1 MRDSAAFRSGPGN
14 PSLVNLAL
22 GLAIGAAVLWIVFTV
37 LSVEGPIWLLV
48 GLLGAV
54 AAITGWR
61 SSGGATPRGRALAAV
76 IVGVLAF
83 LSVLVFTIVLAISG
97 DL

>member
-1 MRDSAAFRSGPGN
+1 MSNSATSRTGPGN

-22 GLAIGAAVLWIVFTV
+22 GLAVGAAVLWLVFTV

-48 GLLGAV
+48 GLLGA
-54 AAITGWR
+54 AGAITGWR
-61 SSGGATPRGRALAAV
+61 SGGGATPRGRALAAV
-76 IVGVLAF
+76 ILGALAF
-83 LSVLVFTIVLAISG
+83 LSVLIFTIVLAISG

>member
-1 MRDSAAFRSGPGN
+1 MRNSAAAGSESGN

-22 GLAIGAAVLWIVFTV
+22 GLSVGAAVLWIVFTV
-37 LSVEGPIWLLV
+37 LSVDGPIWLLV

-61 SSGGATPRGRALAAV
+61 SAGGATLRGRALAAV
-76 IVGVLAF
+76 ILGALAF
-83 LSVLVFTIVLAISG
+83 LSVLIFTIVLAISG